1 MNSGEETKKSQK
13 MSKSKT
19 SHLIELSS
27 QSYVEPSTS
36 VNEADEA
43 DSNQTAKV
51 YAEKANRSMT
61 LPNKIYDSTL
71 STKSLNNLSTSQS
84 WFNMNK
90 IKAEDDDEP
99 QTKQYDAIKEL
110 SVEAEN
116 IDELWKAHFS
126 NVFISEEVNLVDTF
140 HLFNRLFKE
149 TCRKLNILLLDC
161 RHYLSLNSKFFIQ
174 IERHL
179 VNVLDLINNKS
190 GYPVVYV
197 NSDVKLS
204 SSTVDKHKRIVW
216 EIGEN
221 YDTLVYL
228 RQAVL
233 KSLEAVKKQEKSN
246 VNTRSNATNALEKKV
261 DLCKKCCKLLSQLML
276 LLQSSSK
283 LLPNLVNGVRNLPIS
298 DKSSELKEVRSSL
311 REAFVQH
318 ENLDRHPA
326 SSSSYNLRSKSKES
340 LVKNILELVNK
351 EDYLSAVG
359 QFKSMRKYWPS
370 DFTSFQ
376 TDFDIILFWLC
387 EQKSEEFSSN
397 FLILEQNKLW
407 NKVNNFFLFIED
419 LVVIIEADNDL
430 NETIEDILIE
440 NIEIANK
447 INLIDRKLSQ
457 ASNAEQTDSNK
468 IESKRVDMNHN

>member
-1 MNSGEETKKSQK
+1 
-13 MSKSKT
+13 
-19 SHLIELSS
+19 
-27 QSYVEPSTS
+27 

-43 DSNQTAKV
+43 DSSHQSQTPKV

-71 STKSLNNLSTSQS
+71 STKSLNNLSTTQP
-84 WFNMNK
+84 WFNVNK
-90 IKAEDDDEP
+90 VKAEANEGDDDVS
-99 QTKQYDAIKEL
+99 QVRTKQRLKIREL
-110 SVEAEN
+110 SVEVEN
-116 IDELWKAHFS
+116 IDELWKAHLS

-174 IERHL
+174 IEKHL
-179 VNVLDLINNKS
+179 VNVLDLINNKL

-197 NSDVKLS
+197 DSDVKLAS
-204 SSTVDKHKRIVW
+204 ATVERHKRIVW

-233 KSLEAVKKQEKSN
+233 KSLESVKKQEKSN
-246 VNTRSNATNALEKKV
+246 VNTRSNATNVLEKKV
-261 DLCKKCCKLLSQLML
+261 DLCKKCCKLLSQFML

-283 LLPNLVNGVRNLPIS
+283 LLPNLVNGVRNLTIS
-298 DKSSELKEVRSSL
+298 DKSSELKEIKSSL
-311 REAFVQH
+311 KEAFVQH
-318 ENLDRHPA
+318 ENLDHHST

-340 LVKNILELVNK
+340 LVKSILELVNK

-359 QFKSMRKYWPS
+359 QFKLMRKYWPN
-370 DFTSFQ
+370 DFTYLQ
-376 TDFDIILFWLC
+376 YDFDIILLWLC

-397 FLILEQNKLW
+397 FEFLKHFFGLKQSLK
-407 NKVNNFFLFIED
+407 NNFYF
-419 LVVIIEADNDL
+419 
-430 NETIEDILIE
+430 
-440 NIEIANK
+440 
-447 INLIDRKLSQ
+447 
-457 ASNAEQTDSNK
+457 SN
-468 IESKRVDMNHN
+468 